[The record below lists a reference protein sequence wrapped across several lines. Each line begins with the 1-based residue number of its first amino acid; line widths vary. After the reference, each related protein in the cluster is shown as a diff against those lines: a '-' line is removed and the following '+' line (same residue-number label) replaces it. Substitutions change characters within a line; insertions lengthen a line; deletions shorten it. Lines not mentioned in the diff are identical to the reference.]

1 MKYHNTLIELGVIA
15 FYKRN
20 IEAVFRECSGNA
32 QLSSAE
38 HQAVRGGAQAPATKI
53 GGGATIGEEKVWWER
68 VVDDDGDDSTI
79 RVDEQQ
85 GR

>member
-1 MKYHNTLIELGVIA
+1 ML
-15 FYKRN
+15 
-20 IEAVFRECSGNA
+20 RECSA
-32 QLSSAE
+32 Q

-53 GGGATIGEEKVWWER
+53 GGGANIGEKKVWWER
-68 VVDDDGDDSTI
+68 VDDDGDDSTI